1 MLSNMGKTGKFA
13 AVALSAALSATLL
26 TPAAAVV
33 PPGAPDGTQ
42 DFVSNGKATTIFGS
56 GSDTTYQVH
65 QDLGVLF
72 NRAAGCQLQTP
83 ISANQRFDM
92 VCNETQTSANGRA
105 PGFSNYDRDL
115 VNDYYFIGSG
125 GGRSHV
131 DGWNEGTAGFV
142 QADYFRSS
150 SFGTA
155 GQNKD
160 ARFIAYARDAL
171 ATFVF
176 DTVRTTDNTTLTGP
190 ANSPRTAND
199 GGSAVPK
206 INALTAQQVK
216 NIFQGVTKC
225 WASID
230 VKLANVTG
238 TDLNPFLTG
247 GAFDETKWATLV
259 AAEVAG
265 AGYGPTTNAYKACN
279 PMAVY
284 TVPTTSGTRQSW
296 DSLAAGGSGKGQ
308 EFLTKINPFTG
319 VNFTTA
325 ETSLRLIAENN
336 ATAITDRMGA
346 STVNNDIVTNA
357 IYFFGIGRYTSSN
370 GGFVNGDPVLSGNST
385 KKTGYTDRLLGAT
398 RDGGGATVP
407 ATTANIASTNTA
419 DNYLYARSVYAGY
432 KYPNQATRQYL
443 DPVHGF
449 LCTEKNST
457 LVDPINSSNARTQI
471 EDVIKRNGFIPLTLG
486 AVGGGRTG
494 NSFCRQE
501 NPLSDDILAPSAAST
516 VNAASPSKP
525 VFTITFG
532 ELVSGVTSSS
542 VFISEFSGDTAVG
555 TPVAAT
561 LTCTNARQAVIP
573 CLAPTSATN
582 YDLSPLE
589 YVKQVQ
595 IQPVGDLEGG
605 KSYKAFALGRIGGT
619 VAIQDRA
626 GVRDWPVVAGNP
638 LVNLAS
644 SAHAVPVA
652 AAAAPVKASQLAAS
666 VPSTL
671 KSKKKVTIPV
681 TNSAGLTVKVTSS
694 GCKTTPVVKTTK
706 KKVGKKTVTTKT
718 TTGFAVTMGKKGSTC
733 TVTQSN
739 AGDATYNP
747 LNAVT
752 AIRVN

>member
-1 MLSNMGKTGKFA
+1 MLSNMGKIA
-13 AVALSAALSATLL
+13 ATVLSAALSVTLL
-26 TPAAAVV
+26 TPASAVV

-42 DFVSNGKATTIFGS
+42 DFVSNGKSTTIYGS
-56 GSDTTYQVH
+56 GSDTIYQVH
-65 QDLGVLF
+65 QDLGLLF

-92 VCNETQTSANGRA
+92 GCNETNTSANGRA
-105 PGFSNYDRDL
+105 PGYSNYDRDL

-176 DTVRTTDNTTLTGP
+176 DTVETTDNVQLKGP

-216 NIFQGVTKC
+216 NIFQGITKC

-238 TDLNPFLTG
+238 TDLDPFLTS
-247 GAFDETKWATLV
+247 GAFDEAKWATAT
-259 AAEVAG
+259 AAAVAG
-265 AGYGPTTNAYKACN
+265 SGYGPTTNAYKACN
-279 PMAVY
+279 PIAVY

-296 DSLAAGGSGKGQ
+296 DSLAAGGTNKGQ
-308 EFLTKINPFTG
+308 EFLTRINPFTG
-319 VNFTTA
+319 ANFTTA

-346 STVNNDIVTNA
+346 STGNNDLVANA
-357 IYFFGIGRYTSSN
+357 IYFFGIGRYTATL
-370 GGFVNGDPVLSGNST
+370 GGFVNNNPVLSGNST
-385 KKTGYTDRLLGAT
+385 KKTGYSDRLLGAT
-398 RDGGGATVP
+398 RDGVGGATIE

-419 DNYLYARSVYAGY
+419 TNYLYARSVYAGY

-457 LVDPINSSNARTQI
+457 LTDPINSSNARTQI
-471 EDVIKRNGFIPLTLG
+471 EDIIKRNGFIPLTLG
-486 AVGGGRTG
+486 PVGGGRTG

-501 NPLSDDILAPSAAST
+501 NPLSDDILAPSAASA
-516 VNAASPSKP
+516 VDAASPTKP

-532 ELVSGVTSSS
+532 ELVSGVTDAS
-542 VFISEFSGDTAVG
+542 VGIQEYSGDTPVG
-555 TPVAAT
+555 SPIAAT

-573 CLAPTSATN
+573 CLAATSSTN

-589 YVKQVQ
+589 YVKQVKV
-595 IQPVGDLEGG
+595 QPVADLAGG
-605 KSYKAFALGRIGGT
+605 KSYKAFALGRIGNT

-626 GVRDWPVVAGNP
+626 GVRDWPIVAGNP
-638 LVNLAS
+638 LVNLISA
-644 SAHAVPVA
+644 AHAVAVTPPTEDVTPPVA
-652 AAAAPVKASQLAAS
+652 KKAQVLVKALPKTAKAGKSITIAAA
-666 VPSTL
+666 T
-671 KSKKKVTIPV
+671 KSKVAVK
-681 TNSAGLTVKVTSS
+681 VKVTGT
-694 GCKTTPVVKTTK
+694 GCKVAAIKDAKDK
-706 KKVGKKTVTTKT
+706 KKIASYKI
-718 TTGFAVTMGKKGSTC
+718 TMGKKGVTC
-733 TVTQSN
+733 TVT
-739 AGDATYNP
+739 
-747 LNAVT
+747 VT
-752 AIRVN
+752 APETTTVAALKSVTKIKAS

>member
-1 MLSNMGKTGKFA
+1 MGKTGKFA
-13 AVALSAALSATLL
+13 AVALSAALSVTLL

-33 PPGAPDGTQ
+33 PPGAPAGTE
-42 DFVSNGKATTIFGS
+42 DFVSNGRSTTIFGS
-56 GSDTTYQVH
+56 GSDTTYQIH
-65 QDLGVLF
+65 QDFAQLF

-115 VNDYYFIGSG
+115 VSDYYFIGSG

-131 DGWNEGTAGFV
+131 DGWNEGTAGFA

-155 GQNKD
+155 GQNRD
-160 ARFIAYARDAL
+160 ARFVAYARDAL

-176 DTVRTTDNTTLTGP
+176 DTVQTTDNTVINGP

-206 INALTAQQVK
+206 ITALTAQQVK

-238 TDLNPFLTG
+238 TDLDPFLTS
-247 GAFDETKWATLV
+247 GAFDEAKWAT
-259 AAEVAG
+259 AAAAAVAG

-284 TVPTTSGTRQSW
+284 TVPVTSGTRQSW
-296 DSLAAGGSGKGQ
+296 DSLAAGGTGKGQ
-308 EFLTKINPFTG
+308 EFLTKLNPFTG
-319 VNFTTA
+319 QNFTTA

-346 STVNNDIVTNA
+346 AAANNDIVTNA
-357 IYFFGIGRYTSSN
+357 VYFFGIGRYTSTL
-370 GGFVNGDPVLSGNST
+370 GGFVNNNPVLSGNST
-385 KKTGYTDRLLGAT
+385 KKTGFTDRLLGAT
-398 RDGGGATVP
+398 RDGVGGATVV
-407 ATTANIASTNTA
+407 ATTANIADTNTST
-419 DNYLYARSVYAGY
+419 NYLYARSIYAGY

-449 LCTEKNST
+449 LCTEKNTT

-471 EDVIKRNGFIPLTLG
+471 EDIIKRNGFIPLTLG
-486 AVGGGRTG
+486 AVGGTRTG
-494 NSFCRQE
+494 NSYCRQE
-501 NPLSDDILAPSAAST
+501 TPLSDDILAPSAASA
-516 VNAASPSKP
+516 VNAANPSKP

-542 VFISEFSGDTAVG
+542 VFISEFSGDTATG

-573 CLAPTSATN
+573 CLAPTSDTN
-582 YDLSPLE
+582 YDLSPLDF
-589 YVKQVQ
+589 VKTVQVQ
-595 IQPVGDLEGG
+595 PSADLEGG
-605 KSYKAFALGRIGGT
+605 KSYKAFARGT
-619 VAIQDRA
+619 VGSSVAIQDRA
-626 GVRDWPVVAGNP
+626 GIRDWPIVAGNP

-644 SAHAVPVA
+644 AAHAVPVPVA
-652 AAAAPVKASQLAAS
+652 VVSAPVKASQAATA
-666 VPSTL
+666 VPATL
-671 KSKKKVTIPV
+671 KSKRKLTIPV

-739 AGDATYNP
+739 AGNENFNP

-752 AIRVN
+752 AIKVS